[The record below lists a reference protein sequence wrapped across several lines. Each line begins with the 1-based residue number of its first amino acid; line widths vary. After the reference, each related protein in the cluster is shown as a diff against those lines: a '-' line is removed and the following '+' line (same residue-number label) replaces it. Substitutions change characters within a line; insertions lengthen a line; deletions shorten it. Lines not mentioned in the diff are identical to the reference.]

1 MTKLVFSFDDGRKD
15 NLCAALEILEKNN
28 IPASFNITTDFV
40 SSLLKENEL
49 PCKNSALSK
58 EEVKQLGS
66 KDIFEIAGHGKRHSN
81 ECKNLIRGVVELR
94 EWFSNKIINGIA
106 SPYSQAKIED
116 LISDKNEYFN
126 NGISYI
132 RLGDRIT
139 SLCFVKKALRKIN
152 RKIFHI
158 PFIYAWVHEQSFVDL
173 NDDFILY
180 SIPVL
185 KSDTVSEVISL
196 IKRAIKKDKN
206 LILMFHSILKK
217 NESEYNSNW
226 SWDWNKFEELIFK
239 VSEMQK
245 HRLLQVVTTQNLMI
259 GK

>member
-152 RKIFHI
+152 RKI
-158 PFIYAWVHEQSFVDL
+158 
-173 NDDFILY
+173 
-180 SIPVL
+180 SI
-185 KSDTVSEVISL
+185 I
-196 IKRAIKKDKN
+196 
-206 LILMFHSILKK
+206 
-217 NESEYNSNW
+217 
-226 SWDWNKFEELIFK
+226 
-239 VSEMQK
+239 
-245 HRLLQVVTTQNLMI
+245 
-259 GK
+259 